1 MIYKLGY
8 YFTYRIV
15 DYGARASYEG
25 QVASFVD
32 RSNMFYEI

>member
-8 YFTYRIV
+8 YFTYRIG
-15 DYGARASYEG
+15 YGAQASYEG